1 MHWLRV
7 YLATP
12 INRTHKVPF
21 SRMDQKVSLQ
31 FRAIHKPLEKDH
43 KQSTHVM
50 LKTKSRIVNAQQV
63 FIENYLSTAFI
74 MTDELLL
81 SMNIHMFP

>member
-1 MHWLRV
+1 MNWLRV
-7 YLATP
+7 YLATT
-12 INRTHKVPF
+12 IDRAHKVPF

-43 KQSTHVM
+43 MQFTHIM
-50 LKTKSRIVNAQQV
+50 LKTRSRVVNAQQV